1 MSLELTVCS
10 RRRPRRAQRLLLKA
24 ACGGAAVL
32 VLALALPSA
41 LGLSHTTVT
50 DDAMSGSMKRGA
62 AVFSEPMPAVDL
74 EIGDVITYPVP
85 TSAGDE
91 LVTRRIA
98 DIEDGVAWTKS
109 DSTGLIDPWTVPL
122 DETTQSRA
130 VVGVPYAGY
139 VYDAVSRGARRL
151 WDLLPH

>member
-10 RRRPRRAQRLLLKA
+10 RRRRRRAHRLLLKA
-24 ACGGAAVL
+24 AAGCLAIL

-41 LGLSHTTVT
+41 FGLSHSTVT
-50 DDAMSGSMKRGA
+50 DDAMSGTMKRGA
-62 AVFSEPMPAVDL
+62 AVFSEPMPAADL

-85 TSAGDE
+85 TSSGDE
-91 LVTRRIA
+91 LVTRRIV
-98 DIEDGVAWTKS
+98 DIEGGVAWTRS
-109 DSTGLIDPWTVPL
+109 DATGAIDPWTVTL

-139 VYDAVSRGARRL
+139 LYDAVSRGARRL
-151 WDLLPH
+151 WDLLPD